1 MSLNGRM
8 LVVHAQSPGFNLQH
22 HIIFKSQTGFVTA
35 LFSVD
40 VCMWAHIYHD
50 IHLEVGTQSRVSVLP
65 SALVEA
71 GPWLFTT
78 LYTHELP
85 GNTIT
90 TCTLTQ
96 MSWAYRWAILHPASG
111 VLGTQTLTYAQQV
124 LDPLCH
130 LPVPTGGFQR
140 SWGHAC
146 LWRDGGS
153 PVFPLRCSHE
163 VSAPTVRWAHML
175 LLCCCSPE
183 GGLKLQGQVNEQK
196 LPTEPKPTLSLCQ
209 VIVSRISLQLSK
221 ANETAYISMPWLK
234 NSVLF

>member
-96 MSWAYRWAILHPASG
+96 MSWAYR
-111 VLGTQTLTYAQQV
+111 
-124 LDPLCH
+124 
-130 LPVPTGGFQR
+130 
-140 SWGHAC
+140 
-146 LWRDGGS
+146 
-153 PVFPLRCSHE
+153 
-163 VSAPTVRWAHML
+163 
-175 LLCCCSPE
+175 
-183 GGLKLQGQVNEQK
+183 
-196 LPTEPKPTLSLCQ
+196 
-209 VIVSRISLQLSK
+209 
-221 ANETAYISMPWLK
+221 
-234 NSVLF
+234 